1 MAKPVDLFMVYM
13 FIKRLATP
21 FDETD
26 AYKMGIIDERG
37 KKIKDPEGSKEEAA
51 YGYFDRLV
59 FNIKK
64 LIEKLPGGKTRLAS
78 YAAALLLLREQNI
91 QRDIPESELQS
102 ILEEEMS
109 DIKSQRGKTLKDL
122 FEDAPANVT
131 GAGVVGTGD
140 DVANFKR
147 MDARKKEMQAFL
159 KRYMKERERRQKIKE
174 RKDFMKRFGIS
185 K

>member
-1 MAKPVDLFMVYM
+1 M
-13 FIKRLATP
+13 
-21 FDETD
+21 
-26 AYKMGIIDERG
+26 
-37 KKIKDPEGSKEEAA
+37 
-51 YGYFDRLV
+51 
-59 FNIKK
+59 
-64 LIEKLPGGKTRLAS
+64 
-78 YAAALLLLREQNI
+78 LLREQNI